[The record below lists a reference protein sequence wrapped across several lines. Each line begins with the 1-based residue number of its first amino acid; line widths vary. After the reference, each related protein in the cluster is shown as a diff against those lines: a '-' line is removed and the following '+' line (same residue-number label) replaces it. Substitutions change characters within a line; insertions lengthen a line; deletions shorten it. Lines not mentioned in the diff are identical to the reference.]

1 MNMQK
6 IADDREATLDMVRS
20 FAVRLVSLIQLDVG
34 LRLVRSLLLAFGAPP
49 RQVEAILDLFV
60 LRLMDELKESGYF
73 DPTVLSP
80 ISSVDGAR
88 KLKRLS
94 RQVRR
99 GLKQMKAEASRLQ
112 VLQSR
117 RPV

>member
-1 MNMQK
+1 MQK

-117 RPV
+117 LPV